1 MNLLHRLP
9 SAARRL
15 RRRRGDR
22 GSVSLELAILA
33 PVLLGMLVVI
43 VAAGRVHLARNVVD
57 DAARNAA
64 RAASLERDA
73 ASARTAA
80 QRVARQ
86 TFQDQGLTCTGLS
99 VTVPTSGFQAP
110 LGTPSSVTVSVRCTV
125 SLSDVA
131 FPGLPGSTT
140 ASSDFTSSIDAYRGR
155 PTA

>member
-1 MNLLHRLP
+1 VTLP
-9 SAARRL
+9 RRL
-15 RRRRGDR
+15 LEAARRRGDR

-33 PVLLGMLVVI
+33 PVLLGMLVII
-43 VAAGRVHLARNVVD
+43 VAAGRVHLAHNVVD
-57 DAARNAA
+57 AAARNAA

-80 QRVARQ
+80 QRVAQQ

-99 VTVPTSGFQAP
+99 VTVPTAGFQAP

-125 SLSDVA
+125 TLSDVA

-140 ASSDFTSSIDAYRGR
+140 ATSSFTSAIDAYRGR
-155 PTA
+155 PAA